1 MPLASCAGVNLAD
14 LPAPLKVDQPQACED
29 VLAPIEV
36 PEDRSED
43 DAIGAYLANRLAL
56 INAADEVDAGR
67 ACLRDQRAGYAGKGI
82 SQ

>member
-14 LPAPLKVDQPQACED
+14 LPAPLRVAQPQACED

-36 PEDRSED
+36 PEDRPGD

-67 ACLRDQRAGYAGKGI
+67 DCIRDQRAGYAGKGI
-82 SQ
+82 SR